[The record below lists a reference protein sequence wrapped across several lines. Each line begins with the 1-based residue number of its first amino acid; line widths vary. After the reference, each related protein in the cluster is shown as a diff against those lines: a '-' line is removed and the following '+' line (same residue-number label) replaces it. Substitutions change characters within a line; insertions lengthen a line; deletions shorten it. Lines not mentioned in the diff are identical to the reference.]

1 MFGGAMWPISTSAD
15 GRISCIRDLRRD
27 MLASLD
33 LGVLDVT
40 QESEDKGTTV
50 RLEMFLDPMKLKM

>member
-1 MFGGAMWPISTSAD
+1 MFGGAMWPISTSGD
-15 GRISCIRDLRRD
+15 GRISCLRDLRRD

>member
-1 MFGGAMWPISTSAD
+1 MWPISTSAD